1 MKLTKDSTTLVEFFL
16 KNKCINH
23 VLPTAKTNKLLERFF
38 HEIHSAKQYLE
49 SRKQQGVLNYSFTIT
64 KISTVSRIAKPTQF
78 NSNSFPEIIRE
89 HIDNNSEY
97 DICYTFSLLQRE
109 VTIHFIVEDP
119 DVELYID
126 DYNNYVERIFIWLY
140 FINGYAS
147 KQCAKRLTLF
157 LYLTSLKKVLPPSN
171 IDILDQQ
178 HVNTAFT
185 FTCPSISEIVVFR
198 HEEWFKVLLHET
210 FHNFGLDFSDMN
222 TIECT
227 KKILSIFPVDSEV
240 NLYEAYAEFWAEI
253 MNAVFCSYYSSK
265 NEEEFLEN
273 CYFFISFERT
283 YSFFQLAKTLGF
295 MGLTYKDLYLKSSH
309 VERTTLYKEN
319 SNILSYYVIKSILL
333 NNYNGFF
340 QWCSK
345 NNFSILQ
352 FKKTTGNIEQFCL
365 FIEQNYKKKSMLDG
379 IKCAEQLY
387 LKLTK
392 SGKKKSFIWNNMR
405 MSICEMG

>member
-1 MKLTKDSTTLVEFFL
+1 MKLTKDSKTLMEFFL
-16 KNKCINH
+16 KNNCINH
-23 VLPTAKTNKLLERFF
+23 VIPTAKTNKLLKKFF
-38 HEIHSAKQYLE
+38 HEIHSAKHYLE
-49 SRKQQGVLNYSFTIT
+49 SKKQQGILNYGFTIT
-64 KISTVSRIAKPTQF
+64 KISTASKITKPTQF
-78 NSNSFPEIIRE
+78 NANSFPQVIRE
-89 HIDNNSEY
+89 HIDENSEY
-97 DICYTFSLLQRE
+97 DLCYTFSLLQRE

-119 DVELYID
+119 DVELHID

-157 LYLTSLKKVLPPSN
+157 LYLTSLKKVLPSSN

-222 TIECT
+222 TKDCT
-227 KKILSIFPVDSEV
+227 QKILSIFPVDSEV
-240 NLYEAYAEFWAEI
+240 NLYEAYSEFWAEV
-253 MNAVFCSYYSSK
+253 MNAAFCSYYSSK
-265 NEEEFLEN
+265 DEEEFLEN
-273 CYFFISFERT
+273 CHFFISFERT

-295 MGLTYKDLYLKSSH
+295 MGLTYKDLYLQSSH

-319 SNILSYYVIKSILL
+319 SNILSYYVIKTILL

-340 QWCSK
+340 AWCSK

-352 FKKTTGNIEQFCL
+352 FKKTTGNLEQFCL
-365 FIEQNYKKKSMLDG
+365 FIEQNYKKKSMLEG
-379 IKCAEQLY
+379 IQCVEY
-387 LKLTK
+387 SKLTNI
-392 SGKKKSFIWNNMR
+392 GKKKSFILNNMR